1 MKEGKSYEISQHQV
15 MEAYKRVKANQGA
28 AGIDGVTF
36 SEYEK
41 DLKNNLFKLWN
52 RMSSGSYFPKAVKGV
67 EIPKKNGKKRL
78 LGVPTITDRVAQ
90 MVVRMNFE
98 PLVEPIFCADSY
110 GYRPNRSA
118 IDAVGVTRN
127 RCWQMPWVL
136 EFDIKGLFDNI
147 DHDLMMQVVR
157 KHTDSKWMI
166 LYIERFLK
174 ADMVMP
180 EGEVRQRTSGTPQG
194 GVISPVLANLY
205 MHYAFDRWMVTQN
218 PNNPWARY
226 ADDGVVHCQTK
237 DEAEQLL
244 ARLKTRLATC
254 KLEVH
259 PDKTR
264 IVYCRSDKNTERHE
278 YETFDFLGY
287 TFRCRFTKTKKGNFF
302 NSFTPAVSRAAV
314 LAFREK
320 IRTCRERGKQMNPSQ
335 LAELMNPIIRGWA
348 NYFMK
353 FCASEA
359 RTKALFYVSSLIT
372 QWARSRYKRLGG
384 CRGKAYKWLCAVAK
398 VKPNLFYHWQLG
410 LRPTTG

>member
-1 MKEGKSYEISQHQV
+1 MKEGQSYEISQHQV
-15 MEAYKRVKANQGA
+15 LEAYKRVKANQGA

-36 SEYEK
+36 SIFEE
-41 DLKNNLFKLWN
+41 DLKNNLYKLWN

-90 MVVRMNFE
+90 MVVRLNFE
-98 PLVEPIFCADSY
+98 PLVEPIFCDDSY

-118 IDAVGVTRN
+118 LDAVGVTRE
-127 RCWQMPWVL
+127 RCWKMPWVL

-147 DHDLMMQVVR
+147 DHELMMQVVR

-180 EGEVRQRTSGTPQG
+180 DGTVKKRTSGTPQG

-205 MHYAFDRWMVTQN
+205 MHYAFDRWMITQN

-237 DEAEQLL
+237 EETEQLL
-244 ARLKTRLATC
+244 TRLKSRLATG

-264 IVYCRSDKNTERHE
+264 IVYCRSGKNTERHE
-278 YETFDFLGY
+278 HETFDFLGY
-287 TFRCRFTKTKKGNFF
+287 TFRCRLTKTKYGNFY
-302 NSFTPAVSRAAV
+302 NSFSPAASKTAIQE
-314 LAFREK
+314 FKEK
-320 IRTCRERGKQMNPSQ
+320 MRDCRQQGSHMTPSQ
-335 LAELMNPIIRGWA
+335 LAEKMNPIMRGWA

-353 FCASEA
+353 FCPSEVK
-359 RTKALFYVSSLIT
+359 TKALYYVNFLIVN
-372 QWARSRYKRLGG
+372 WARRRYKKLSKNR
-384 CRGKAYKWLCAVAK
+384 RKAYKWLCDVAK
-398 VKPNLFYHWQLG
+398 VNPDLFCHWQLG
-410 LRPTTG
+410 LRPTMR